1 MDEIRPINGVVKQPN
16 PVIEEIKGIVMVVIA
31 TLLYSI
37 TTYMFVLPN
46 DFAPSGLS
54 GILAFV
60 SYITEDLNTGTF
72 TLLFLNLPLLILAFF
87 YLSKRFAIR
96 TTISVFV
103 MCGSLFLLG
112 LLDRDGKLQF
122 VGLTLSG
129 ESDFGKKLFASLIS
143 GVCAGISIA
152 LNFRHASSL
161 GGVDILVNCIQKKKP
176 RANVSFLLFGFNAAI
191 ILVSCFIYPKGD
203 WIIPESAFF
212 SIIYVMVFSKVTEYV
227 MNGVKKA
234 LKFEVVTEHPDEL
247 ARELIDKLGHSVTV
261 TNAKGMYANKEKYL
275 LICVIRNNQVADFEK
290 VLKKYPDTFAFASSV
305 SEVFGVFFK

>member
-1 MDEIRPINGVVKQPN
+1 MDEIRPIDGVVKQPN
-16 PVIEEIKGIVMVVIA
+16 PFLEEIKGITIVVFA

-60 SYITEDLNTGTF
+60 SYRTESLNMGTF
-72 TLLFLNLPLLILAFF
+72 TLLFLNIPLLILGFF
-87 YLSKRFAIR
+87 YLSKRFALR

-112 LLDRDGKLQF
+112 LIDKDGKLKF
-122 VGLTLSG
+122 VGLTPNG
-129 ESDFGKKLFASLIS
+129 ESDFGKKLFASAIA

-152 LNFRHASSL
+152 LTFRHSACL

-176 RANVSFLLFGFNAAI
+176 RANVSILLFGFNAII
-191 ILVSCFIYPKGD
+191 ILASCFVFENGD

-227 MNGVKKA
+227 MNGIKKA

-275 LICVIRNNQVADFEK
+275 LICVVRNNQVADFEK